1 MKNFRKF
8 VLSVISVM
16 AFASCVND
24 NLSEP
29 WESEANKVL
38 ASVADQAKAVEGSI
52 EAVESSSSTPTLLQK
67 SLASGQRIC
76 ETSHLNS
83 KWVI

>member
-16 AFASCVND
+16 ALASCVND

-38 ASVADQAKAVEGSI
+38 ASVADDVVG
-52 EAVESSSSTPTLLQK
+52 LF
-67 SLASGQRIC
+67 
-76 ETSHLNS
+76 
-83 KWVI
+83 